1 MVSLVSNIV
10 PLVLGVLLG
19 STGAVKLFGRQAA
32 RQAANTAL
40 VRILNDGRRATLALR
55 AVGAVELLVAAGLL
69 AAPTAMASGTAA
81 ALLGAGFVG
90 YLGYSKVTAP
100 ESSCGCTA
108 KSTAPITWRAF
119 ARAGLVMAGGA
130 LALAVDTAWWS
141 QTAHHPLSSAVVVVV
156 SAAVLMALTTDLD
169 HLWLVPLRK
178 LRLRVFGN
186 PLSGAGE
193 QVPVAASVELLE
205 LSLAWQAANQVV
217 RSGLLDHWD
226 DGGWRFLR
234 YSGAHEGTR
243 GTRPVSVIFALDVD
257 ASLDTTSAP
266 AVRVTIID
274 DRTEEVIT
282 GEVLKESPLRPLLPV
297 VG

>member
-1 MVSLVSNIV
+1 MVSLVSNTV

-69 AAPTAMASGTAA
+69 AVPTAMASGTAA

-100 ESSCGCTA
+100 DASCGCTA
-108 KSTAPITWRAF
+108 KSTTPITWRAF

-130 LALAVDTAWWS
+130 LAVAADTAWWPQS
-141 QTAHHPLSSAVVVVV
+141 AHHPLSTAAVVLV
-156 SAAVLMALTTDLD
+156 SAALLMALTTDLD

-178 LRLRVFGN
+178 FRLRVFGN
-186 PLSGAGE
+186 PLGGTGE
-193 QVPVAASVELLE
+193 QVPVVASVELLE
-205 LSLAWQAANQVV
+205 NSLAWQASNQIV

-226 DGGWRFLR
+226 EDGWRFLR
-234 YSGAHEGTR
+234 YAGVYEGSR
-243 GTRPVSVIFALDVD
+243 GTRPVSVVFALDIE
-257 ASLDTTSAP
+257 ASLDTTSTP
-266 AVRVTIID
+266 AVRVTVVD
-274 DRTEEVIT
+274 DHTEEVVT
-282 GEVLKESPLRPLLPV
+282 ADLLSESPLRHVLPV